1 MESNHSSLREVLNSI
16 ASIQHELVNDQ
27 TQMMDSA
34 LLGKIKLLAA
44 QLYMEVDIE
53 LLSREFPE
61 LEFPEL
67 DATGVEA
74 VESVVEVEFSST
86 EIASTDIAPK
96 VETVFEPVVESP
108 VVEEVPVVVVTPV
121 VEVPVVEEVVPVVV
135 EVPLVVE
142 AAPVVEAVPVVV
154 EAPAI
159 VETPTVV
166 EVPVV
171 VVPVVVEV
179 PSVVE
184 APPVIEMPTPAEPR
198 LEATVENTASFTVN
212 GVIGQMP
219 LSRRFEFSNILFG
232 GDMEKM
238 GLFIQQMIDAPNASA
253 RLDVYDHWY
262 EEKQWRRRDESA
274 SDMLRMLKRIFAS

>member
-67 DATGVEA
+67 DANEA
-74 VESVVEVEFSST
+74 VTLEDEVEEEVVVEVV
-86 EIASTDIAPK
+86 PK
-96 VETVFEPVVESP
+96 IEAVFEPVVEVAVVVEVVPAVVEVPVVVEVAP
-108 VVEEVPVVVVTPV
+108 VVEEVPVVVETPTVLEVPV
-121 VEVPVVEEVVPVVV
+121 VEVPVVV
-135 EVPLVVE
+135 EVP
-142 AAPVVEAVPVVV
+142 P
-154 EAPAI
+154 
-159 VETPTVV
+159 
-166 EVPVV
+166 
-171 VVPVVVEV
+171 
-179 PSVVE
+179 VVE

>member
-67 DATGVEA
+67 DANEA
-74 VESVVEVEFSST
+74 VTLEVEVV
-86 EIASTDIAPK
+86 PK
-96 VETVFEPVVESP
+96 IEVVFEPVVESP
-108 VVEEVPVVVVTPV
+108 VV
-121 VEVPVVEEVVPVVV
+121 VEVPV
-135 EVPLVVE
+135 VVE
-142 AAPVVEAVPVVV
+142 AAPVVEEVPVVV
-154 EAPAI
+154 E
-159 VETPTVV
+159 TPTVLEVPVV

-171 VVPVVVEV
+171 VEV
-179 PSVVE
+179 
-184 APPVIEMPTPAEPR
+184 PPVIEMPTPAEPK

>member
-74 VESVVEVEFSST
+74 VESLIDAAPLVVEL
-86 EIASTDIAPK
+86 APK
-96 VETVFEPVVESP
+96 VETVFEPVVEST
-108 VVEEVPVVVVTPV
+108 VVEEVPVVVVPPV
-121 VEVPVVEEVVPVVV
+121 VEVAVVEEVVPAVV
-135 EVPLVVE
+135 EAPVVVE
-142 AAPVVEAVPVVV
+142 AAPVVEEVPVVV

-159 VETPTVV
+159 VETPT
-166 EVPVV
+166 
-171 VVPVVVEV
+171 VVEV

-184 APPVIEMPTPAEPR
+184 APPVIEMPTPAEPK

>member
-67 DATGVEA
+67 DATEA
-74 VESVVEVEFSST
+74 VTLEDEVEEEVVVEL
-86 EIASTDIAPK
+86 APK
-96 VETVFEPVVESP
+96 IEAVFEPVVESP
-108 VVEEVPVVVVTPV
+108 VVEEVPVVVVPPV
-121 VEVPVVEEVVPVVV
+121 VEVPVVEEVVPAVV
-135 EVPLVVE
+135 EAPVVVE
-142 AAPVVEAVPVVV
+142 AAPVVEELPVVV

-159 VETPTVV
+159 VETPPVV
-166 EVPVV
+166 EVP
-171 VVPVVVEV
+171 P
-179 PSVVE
+179 VVE
-184 APPVIEMPTPAEPR
+184 AVPVIEAPTPAEPK
-198 LEATVENTASFTVN
+198 LEAAIENTASFTVN

>member
-67 DATGVEA
+67 DANEA
-74 VESVVEVEFSST
+74 VTLEDEVEEEVVVEVV
-86 EIASTDIAPK
+86 PK
-96 VETVFEPVVESP
+96 IEAVFEPVVEVPVVVEVVPAVVEVPVVVEVAP
-108 VVEEVPVVVVTPV
+108 VVEEVPVV
-121 VEVPVVEEVVPVVV
+121 
-135 EVPLVVE
+135 
-142 AAPVVEAVPVVV
+142 
-154 EAPAI
+154 

-171 VVPVVVEV
+171 EVPVVVEV
-179 PSVVE
+179 PPVVE
-184 APPVIEMPTPAEPR
+184 APPVIEMPTPAEPK
-198 LEATVENTASFTVN
+198 LEATVESTASFTVN

>member
-74 VESVVEVEFSST
+74 VESLIDAAPLVVEL
-86 EIASTDIAPK
+86 APK

-108 VVEEVPVVVVTPV
+108 VVESPVVEEVPVVVVPPV
-121 VEVPVVEEVVPVVV
+121 VEVPVVEGVVPAVV
-135 EVPLVVE
+135 EAPVVVE
-142 AAPVVEAVPVVV
+142 AAPVVEEVPVVV
-154 EAPAI
+154 
-159 VETPTVV
+159 VPTVV

-171 VVPVVVEV
+171 EVPVVVEV
-179 PSVVE
+179 PAVVE
-184 APPVIEMPTPAEPR
+184 APPVIEMPTPAEPK
-198 LEATVENTASFTVN
+198 LEAAIENTSSFTVN

>member
-67 DATGVEA
+67 DANEA
-74 VESVVEVEFSST
+74 VTLEDEVEEEVVVEVVSKIE
-86 EIASTDIAPK
+86 A
-96 VETVFEPVVESP
+96 VFEPVVESP
-108 VVEEVPVVVVTPV
+108 VVVEVVPAVVEVPVVVEVAPVVEEVPVVVETPTVLEVPV
-121 VEVPVVEEVVPVVV
+121 VEVPVVV
-135 EVPLVVE
+135 EVP
-142 AAPVVEAVPVVV
+142 P
-154 EAPAI
+154 
-159 VETPTVV
+159 
-166 EVPVV
+166 
-171 VVPVVVEV
+171 
-179 PSVVE
+179 VVE

>member
-67 DATGVEA
+67 DANEA
-74 VESVVEVEFSST
+74 VTLEDEVEEEVVVEVVSKIE
-86 EIASTDIAPK
+86 A
-96 VETVFEPVVESP
+96 VFEPVVESP
-108 VVEEVPVVVVTPV
+108 VVVEVVPAVVEVPVVVEVAPVVEEVPVVVETPPLVEVPV
-121 VEVPVVEEVVPVVV
+121 VEVPVVV
-135 EVPLVVE
+135 EVP
-142 AAPVVEAVPVVV
+142 P
-154 EAPAI
+154 
-159 VETPTVV
+159 
-166 EVPVV
+166 
-171 VVPVVVEV
+171 
-179 PSVVE
+179 VVE
-184 APPVIEMPTPAEPR
+184 APPVIEMPTPAEPK
-198 LEATVENTASFTVN
+198 LEAAVENTSSFTVN

>member
-67 DATGVEA
+67 DANEA
-74 VESVVEVEFSST
+74 VTLEDEVEEEVVVEVV
-86 EIASTDIAPK
+86 PK
-96 VETVFEPVVESP
+96 IEAVFEPVVEVPVVVEVVPAVVEVPVVVEVAP
-108 VVEEVPVVVVTPV
+108 VVEEVPVVVET
-121 VEVPVVEEVVPVVV
+121 
-135 EVPLVVE
+135 
-142 AAPVVEAVPVVV
+142 
-154 EAPAI
+154 PAI

-166 EVPVV
+166 DVPVV
-171 VVPVVVEV
+171 EVPVVVEV
-179 PSVVE
+179 PPVVE
-184 APPVIEMPTPAEPR
+184 APPVIEMPTPAEPK
-198 LEATVENTASFTVN
+198 LEATVENTSSFTVN

>member
-53 LLSREFPE
+53 LLSMEFPE

-67 DATGVEA
+67 DVKEA
-74 VESVVEVEFSST
+74 VLLEEEVVEELEAEVV
-86 EIASTDIAPK
+86 DIAPK
-96 VETVFEPVVESP
+96 VEAVFEPVVEVVPVVDVVP
-108 VVEEVPVVVVTPV
+108 VVEVAPVVEVTPV
-121 VEVPVVEEVVPVVV
+121 VEV
-135 EVPLVVE
+135 
-142 AAPVVEAVPVVV
+142 APVVE
-154 EAPAI
+154 
-159 VETPTVV
+159 
-166 EVPVV
+166 
-171 VVPVVVEV
+171 
-179 PSVVE
+179 
-184 APPVIEMPTPAEPR
+184 MPTSAEPKM
-198 LEATVENTASFTVN
+198 EAVVENTASFTVN

-262 EEKQWRRRDESA
+262 EEKQWRRREESA

>member
-67 DATGVEA
+67 DANEA
-74 VESVVEVEFSST
+74 VTLEDEVEEELVVEL
-86 EIASTDIAPK
+86 APK

-108 VVEEVPVVVVTPV
+108 VVEEVPVVVVPPV
-121 VEVPVVEEVVPVVV
+121 VEVVPVV
-135 EVPLVVE
+135 
-142 AAPVVEAVPVVV
+142 
-154 EAPAI
+154 

-171 VVPVVVEV
+171 EVPVVVEV
-179 PSVVE
+179 P
-184 APPVIEMPTPAEPR
+184 PVIEMPIPAEPK
-198 LEATVENTASFTVN
+198 LEAAVENTASFTVN
-212 GVIGQMP
+212 GVIGQLP

>member
-74 VESVVEVEFSST
+74 VES
-86 EIASTDIAPK
+86 APK
-96 VETVFEPVVESP
+96 VEAVFEPVVEST
-108 VVEEVPVVVVTPV
+108 VVEEVPVVVVPPV
-121 VEVPVVEEVVPVVV
+121 VEVAVVEEVVPAVV
-135 EVPLVVE
+135 EEVVPAVVEAPVVVE
-142 AAPVVEAVPVVV
+142 AAPVVEEVPVVV

-171 VVPVVVEV
+171 EVPVVVEV
-179 PSVVE
+179 PPVVE
-184 APPVIEMPTPAEPR
+184 APPVIEMPTPAEPK
-198 LEATVENTASFTVN
+198 LEAAIENTASFTVN

>member
-67 DATGVEA
+67 DANE
-74 VESVVEVEFSST
+74 VV
-86 EIASTDIAPK
+86 P
-96 VETVFEPVVESP
+96 
-108 VVEEVPVVVVTPV
+108 PV
-121 VEVPVVEEVVPVVV
+121 VEVPVVEEVVPAVVEVPVVVEVAPVVV
-135 EVPLVVE
+135 EVP
-142 AAPVVEAVPVVV
+142 PVVEEVPVVV

-159 VETPTVV
+159 VETQTVV

-171 VVPVVVEV
+171 EVPVVVEV
-179 PSVVE
+179 PPVVE
-184 APPVIEMPTPAEPR
+184 AVPVIEAHTPAEPK
-198 LEATVENTASFTVN
+198 LEAAIENTASFTVN

-262 EEKQWRRRDESA
+262 EDKQWRRRDESA

>member
-67 DATGVEA
+67 DANEA
-74 VESVVEVEFSST
+74 VTLEDEVEEEVVVEVV
-86 EIASTDIAPK
+86 PK
-96 VETVFEPVVESP
+96 IEAVFEPVVESP
-108 VVEEVPVVVVTPV
+108 VVVEVVPAV
-121 VEVPVVEEVVPVVV
+121 VEVPV
-135 EVPLVVE
+135 VVE
-142 AAPVVEAVPVVV
+142 AAPVVEEVPVVV
-154 EAPAI
+154 EA
-159 VETPTVV
+159 PTVV

-171 VVPVVVEV
+171 EVPVVVEV
-179 PSVVE
+179 PPVVE
-184 APPVIEMPTPAEPR
+184 APPVIEMPTPAEPK
-198 LEATVENTASFTVN
+198 LEATVENTSSFTVN

>member
-74 VESVVEVEFSST
+74 VESLVEVEFSST

-108 VVEEVPVVVVTPV
+108 VVEEVPVVVVPPV
-121 VEVPVVEEVVPVVV
+121 VEVPVVEEVVP
-135 EVPLVVE
+135 
-142 AAPVVEAVPVVV
+142 A
-154 EAPAI
+154 
-159 VETPTVV
+159 VV

-171 VVPVVVEV
+171 VEVAPVVEEVPVVVETPPVVEV
-179 PSVVE
+179 PPVVE
-184 APPVIEMPTPAEPR
+184 APPVIEMSTPAEPK
-198 LEATVENTASFTVN
+198 LEAAIENTASFTVN

>member
-74 VESVVEVEFSST
+74 VESLVDAAPLVVEL
-86 EIASTDIAPK
+86 APK
-96 VETVFEPVVESP
+96 VETVFEPVFESPVFESP
-108 VVEEVPVVVVTPV
+108 VVEEVPVVEVPVVVEVVPAVVEVSVVVEVAPVVEEVPVVVETPPVLEVPV
-121 VEVPVVEEVVPVVV
+121 VEVPVVV
-135 EVPLVVE
+135 EVP
-142 AAPVVEAVPVVV
+142 P
-154 EAPAI
+154 
-159 VETPTVV
+159 
-166 EVPVV
+166 
-171 VVPVVVEV
+171 
-179 PSVVE
+179 VVE
-184 APPVIEMPTPAEPR
+184 APPVIEMPTPAEPK
-198 LEATVENTASFTVN
+198 LEAAIENTASFTVN

>member
-74 VESVVEVEFSST
+74 VESLIDAAPLVVEL
-86 EIASTDIAPK
+86 APK

-108 VVEEVPVVVVTPV
+108 VVEEVPVVV
-121 VEVPVVEEVVPVVV
+121 EVPVVEEVVPAVV
-135 EVPLVVE
+135 EAPVVVE
-142 AAPVVEAVPVVV
+142 AAPVVEEVPVVV

-171 VVPVVVEV
+171 EVPVVVEV

-184 APPVIEMPTPAEPR
+184 APPVIEMPTPAEPK
-198 LEATVENTASFTVN
+198 LEAAVENTASFTVN

>member
-1 MESNHSSLREVLNSI
+1 VTPEDEVEE
-16 ASIQHELVNDQ
+16 ELV
-27 TQMMDSA
+27 
-34 LLGKIKLLAA
+34 
-44 QLYMEVDIE
+44 VE
-53 LLSREFPE
+53 L
-61 LEFPEL
+61 
-67 DATGVEA
+67 
-74 VESVVEVEFSST
+74 
-86 EIASTDIAPK
+86 APK
-96 VETVFEPVVESP
+96 IEAVFEPVVEVVPAVVEVPVVVEVAP
-108 VVEEVPVVVVTPV
+108 VVEEVPVV
-121 VEVPVVEEVVPVVV
+121 
-135 EVPLVVE
+135 
-142 AAPVVEAVPVVV
+142 
-154 EAPAI
+154 

-171 VVPVVVEV
+171 EVPVVVEV
-179 PSVVE
+179 PPVVE
-184 APPVIEMPTPAEPR
+184 AVPVIEAHTPAEPK
-198 LEATVENTASFTVN
+198 LEAAIENTASFTVN

>member
-67 DATGVEA
+67 DANEA
-74 VESVVEVEFSST
+74 VTLEDEVEEEVVVEVVSKIE
-86 EIASTDIAPK
+86 A
-96 VETVFEPVVESP
+96 VFEPVVESP
-108 VVEEVPVVVVTPV
+108 VVVEVPSVVEAPSVVEVAVVVETPPLVEVPV
-121 VEVPVVEEVVPVVV
+121 VEVPVVV
-135 EVPLVVE
+135 EVP
-142 AAPVVEAVPVVV
+142 P
-154 EAPAI
+154 
-159 VETPTVV
+159 
-166 EVPVV
+166 
-171 VVPVVVEV
+171 
-179 PSVVE
+179 VVE
-184 APPVIEMPTPAEPR
+184 APPVIEMPTPAEPK
-198 LEATVENTASFTVN
+198 LEATVENTSSFTVN

>member
-67 DATGVEA
+67 DANEA
-74 VESVVEVEFSST
+74 VTLEDEVEEEVVVEVV
-86 EIASTDIAPK
+86 PK
-96 VETVFEPVVESP
+96 IEAVFEPVVESP
-108 VVEEVPVVVVTPV
+108 VVV
-121 VEVPVVEEVVPVVV
+121 EVVP
-135 EVPLVVE
+135 
-142 AAPVVEAVPVVV
+142 A
-154 EAPAI
+154 
-159 VETPTVV
+159 VV

-171 VVPVVVEV
+171 VEVAPVVEEVPVVVETPPLVEVPVVEVPVVVEV

-184 APPVIEMPTPAEPR
+184 APPVIEMPTPAQPK
-198 LEATVENTASFTVN
+198 LEAAIENTASFTVN

>member
-1 MESNHSSLREVLNSI
+1 MESNHSSLREVLNGI

-67 DATGVEA
+67 DATEA
-74 VESVVEVEFSST
+74 VMLEAEIEEVLEVEVALKIE
-86 EIASTDIAPK
+86 A
-96 VETVFEPVVESP
+96 VFEPVVEVPVVVEVVPAVVEVPVVVEVAP
-108 VVEEVPVVVVTPV
+108 VVEEVPVVVETPTVLEVPV
-121 VEVPVVEEVVPVVV
+121 VEVPVVV
-135 EVPLVVE
+135 EVP
-142 AAPVVEAVPVVV
+142 PVVEAVPVI
-154 EAPAI
+154 EAPI
-159 VETPTVV
+159 
-166 EVPVV
+166 
-171 VVPVVVEV
+171 
-179 PSVVE
+179 
-184 APPVIEMPTPAEPR
+184 PAEPK

-253 RLDVYDHWY
+253 RFDVYDHWY

>member
-67 DATGVEA
+67 DANEA
-74 VESVVEVEFSST
+74 VTLEDEVEEEVVVEV
-86 EIASTDIAPK
+86 APR
-96 VETVFEPVVESP
+96 VETVFKPVVESPVVVEVVPAVVEVPVVVEAAP
-108 VVEEVPVVVVTPV
+108 VVEEVPVVV
-121 VEVPVVEEVVPVVV
+121 
-135 EVPLVVE
+135 E
-142 AAPVVEAVPVVV
+142 A
-154 EAPAI
+154 
-159 VETPTVV
+159 PTVV

-171 VVPVVVEV
+171 EVPVVVEV
-179 PSVVE
+179 PPVVE
-184 APPVIEMPTPAEPR
+184 APPVIEMPTPAEPK
-198 LEATVENTASFTVN
+198 LEATVENTSSFTVN

-232 GDMEKM
+232 GDMEKL

>member
-67 DATGVEA
+67 DANEA
-74 VESVVEVEFSST
+74 VTLEDEVEEEVVVEV
-86 EIASTDIAPK
+86 APR
-96 VETVFEPVVESP
+96 VETVFKPVVESPVVVEVVPAVVEVPVVVEAAP
-108 VVEEVPVVVVTPV
+108 VVEEVPVVV
-121 VEVPVVEEVVPVVV
+121 
-135 EVPLVVE
+135 E
-142 AAPVVEAVPVVV
+142 A
-154 EAPAI
+154 
-159 VETPTVV
+159 PTVV

-171 VVPVVVEV
+171 EVPVVVEV
-179 PSVVE
+179 PPVVE
-184 APPVIEMPTPAEPR
+184 APPVIEMPTPAEPK
-198 LEATVENTASFTVN
+198 LEAAIENTASFTVN

>member
-67 DATGVEA
+67 DANEA
-74 VESVVEVEFSST
+74 VTLEDEVEEEVVVEVVSKIE
-86 EIASTDIAPK
+86 A
-96 VETVFEPVVESP
+96 VFEPVVESP
-108 VVEEVPVVVVTPV
+108 VVVEVPSVVEAPPVVEVAVVVEVVPAVVEVPVVVEVAPVVEEVPVVVETPPLVEVPV
-121 VEVPVVEEVVPVVV
+121 VEVPVVV
-135 EVPLVVE
+135 EVP
-142 AAPVVEAVPVVV
+142 P
-154 EAPAI
+154 
-159 VETPTVV
+159 
-166 EVPVV
+166 
-171 VVPVVVEV
+171 
-179 PSVVE
+179 VVE
-184 APPVIEMPTPAEPR
+184 APPVIEMPTPAEPK
-198 LEATVENTASFTVN
+198 LEAAVENTSSFTVN

>member
-74 VESVVEVEFSST
+74 VESLIDAAPLVVEL
-86 EIASTDIAPK
+86 APK

-108 VVEEVPVVVVTPV
+108 VVEEVPVVVVPPV
-121 VEVPVVEEVVPVVV
+121 VEVPVVEEVVPAVVEVPVVVEVAPVVV
-135 EVPLVVE
+135 EVP
-142 AAPVVEAVPVVV
+142 PVVEEVPVVV

-166 EVPVV
+166 EVP
-171 VVPVVVEV
+171 P
-179 PSVVE
+179 VVE
-184 APPVIEMPTPAEPR
+184 AVSVIEAPIPAEPNS
-198 LEATVENTASFTVN
+198 EAAIENTASFTVN

>member
-74 VESVVEVEFSST
+74 VESLIDAAPLVVEL
-86 EIASTDIAPK
+86 APK

-108 VVEEVPVVVVTPV
+108 VVEEVPVVV
-121 VEVPVVEEVVPVVV
+121 EVPVVEEVVPAVV
-135 EVPLVVE
+135 EVPVVVE
-142 AAPVVEAVPVVV
+142 AAPVVEEVPVVV

-184 APPVIEMPTPAEPR
+184 APPVIEMPTPAEPK
-198 LEATVENTASFTVN
+198 LEAAVENTASFTVN

>member
-67 DATGVEA
+67 DANEA
-74 VESVVEVEFSST
+74 VTPEDEVEEDVVVEV
-86 EIASTDIAPK
+86 APK
-96 VETVFEPVVESP
+96 IEAVFEPVVESP
-108 VVEEVPVVVVTPV
+108 VV
-121 VEVPVVEEVVPVVV
+121 VEVPV
-135 EVPLVVE
+135 VVE
-142 AAPVVEAVPVVV
+142 AAPVVEEVPVVV
-154 EAPAI
+154 E
-159 VETPTVV
+159 TPTVLEVPVV

-171 VVPVVVEV
+171 VEV
-179 PSVVE
+179 PPVVE
-184 APPVIEMPTPAEPR
+184 AVPVIEAHTPAEPK
-198 LEATVENTASFTVN
+198 LEAAIENTASFTVN